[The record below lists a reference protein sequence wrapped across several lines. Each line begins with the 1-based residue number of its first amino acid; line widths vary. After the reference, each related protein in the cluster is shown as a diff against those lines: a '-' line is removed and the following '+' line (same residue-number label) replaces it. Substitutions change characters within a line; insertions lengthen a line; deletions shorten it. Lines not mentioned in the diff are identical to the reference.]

1 MVLAL
6 PKVSGNVWVG
16 ISSCAFMVKAHEFK
30 WAFGFGLDQNTG
42 PDAAEQEIF
51 IAFSGQ
57 VLVTACHHRPQLLV
71 TNLCQ

>member
-1 MVLAL
+1 
-6 PKVSGNVWVG
+6 
-16 ISSCAFMVKAHEFK
+16 MVKAHAFE

-42 PDAAEQEIF
+42 PDSAEQEIF

-57 VLVTACHHRPQLLV
+57 ILVTACHHRRPWLV